1 MNRNDALAIL
11 RQSETALRARGV
23 QRIAVFGSV
32 SRGDNR
38 ADSDLDIMIEIAP
51 DARIGVFEYVGLKE
65 YIESLFEGP
74 VDVVSRD
81 ALKPYVRPAVTA
93 DAVYAF

>member
-1 MNRNDALAIL
+1 
-11 RQSETALRARGV
+11 
-23 QRIAVFGSV
+23 
-32 SRGDNR
+32 
-38 ADSDLDIMIEIAP
+38 MIEIAP

-81 ALKPYVRPAVTA
+81 ALKPYVRPAATA